1 LAGEGLR
8 GGEFAGFGDYL
19 TAEEGVFGEAGEGL
33 TLPGGEVG
41 DVLEFGGVYF
51 DGGGGVDKG
60 EVGVGAGA
68 DEAFAG
74 GEAHDAGGV
83 FAERF
88 D

>member
-1 LAGEGLR
+1 LA
-8 GGEFAGFGDYL
+8 
-19 TAEEGVFGEAGEGL
+19 AEDGVFGEAMKSL
-33 TLPGGEVG
+33 ALPGGEVCV
-41 DVLEFGGVYF
+41 VLQFGGVYF
-51 DGGGGVDKG
+51 YWGGGVDNG

>member
-1 LAGEGLR
+1 M
-8 GGEFAGFGDYL
+8 
-19 TAEEGVFGEAGEGL
+19 
-33 TLPGGEVG
+33 
-41 DVLEFGGVYF
+41 LEFGGVYF
-51 DGGGGVDKG
+51 ERGGGVYDG

-74 GEAHDAGGV
+74 GEAHDAGWV